1 MSINK
6 KVYTCNTCTCACDI
20 IVLFEFFFITICF
33 FFRTGGHSK
42 YFVDN
47 ITNFHFQES
56 VFDLALLAGLKTVII
71 VTVLPVLEN
80 KSYEQIDNP
89 FDRSR
94 QNTCFILKA
103 VLKVIFLGSLVYSF
117 TKGGM
122 ILDCILNDSTYVRM
136 HVTYNVL
143 VISSATFSLL
153 EFLLSLF
160 SGRAMRRLKVVRIL
174 HRYNDKGQEIDK
186 EGNPIKKKVDLRRLV
201 KLGKPVS
208 FQFHVALSRIKDMC
222 A

>member
-1 MSINK
+1 M
-6 KVYTCNTCTCACDI
+6 
-20 IVLFEFFFITICF
+20 
-33 FFRTGGHSK
+33 
-42 YFVDN
+42 DN

-71 VTVLPVLEN
+71 VTVLPLLEN

-94 QNTCFILKA
+94 KNICFILNA

-174 HRYNDKGQEIDK
+174 HRYNDKGQEVDK

-208 FQFHVALSRIKDMC
+208 FQFHVALIRIKDMC